1 MVGLFAQ
8 TAKFL
13 RIYLSFLF
21 DLLAHPIMDQFALD
35 PAGSKSILHPHSI
48 DLVPSISFHL
58 HLCYR

>member
-21 DLLAHPIMDQFALD
+21 DLLAHPIIDQFALD

-48 DLVPSISFHL
+48 DLVPGIPFHFHL
-58 HLCYR
+58 FYR